1 MLDLSGQPLSARP
14 YLPWHAGRDSGTSV
28 RMPRKPKEPSGHNV
42 VDLDAK
48 RSEKLTDELI
58 TLAQHSARL
67 MDEQVELIVLAYD
80 QWERQNPE
88 LALRASDKMAMVRLG
103 FVGPGGFDR
112 CHETGRRPWCAF
124 VSEDGEP
131 ADDLP
136 NDRNGPQV
144 LMCPA
149 MESRR
154 CQGVW
159 RGMRMPP
166 CYLLLL
172 EVHRGLGGGSQDS
185 GVHEVLDDF
194 GKWQGPE
201 EYAESFVRAE
211 QLIRRYRQ
219 PR

>member
-1 MLDLSGQPLSARP
+1 MARKRKRKALSGQ
-14 YLPWHAGRDSGTSV
+14 
-28 RMPRKPKEPSGHNV
+28 NV

-48 RSEKLTDELI
+48 RSEKLIGETVALVQQ
-58 TLAQHSARL
+58 TARL
-67 MDEQVELIVLAYD
+67 LNEQVRLIVAAYN
-80 QWERQNPE
+80 QWERENPE
-88 LALRASDKMAMVRLG
+88 LALRPSNKMAMVRLG

-112 CHETGRRPWCAF
+112 CHETGRRPWSAF
-124 VSEDGEP
+124 ISEDGEP

-136 NDRNGPQV
+136 NDRDAPNV

-159 RGMRMPP
+159 QGMRMPP

-172 EVHRGLGGGSQDS
+172 EVHRGLGGGSRDD
-185 GVHEVLDDF
+185 GVQEVVDDF

-211 QLIRRYRQ
+211 QLIRRYR
-219 PR
+219 P

>member
-1 MLDLSGQPLSARP
+1 MARKRERKPLSGQ
-14 YLPWHAGRDSGTSV
+14 
-28 RMPRKPKEPSGHNV
+28 NV

-48 RSEKLTDELI
+48 RSEKLTEETVALVQQ
-58 TLAQHSARL
+58 TARL
-67 MDEQVELIVLAYD
+67 LDEQVRLIVAAYNH
-80 QWERQNPE
+80 WERENPE
-88 LALRASDKMAMVRLG
+88 LALRPSDKMAMVRLG

-112 CHETGRRPWCAF
+112 CHETGRRPLSAF
-124 VSEDGEP
+124 ISEDGE
-131 ADDLP
+131 ASDDLP
-136 NDRNGPQV
+136 NDRNGSEV

-149 MESRR
+149 MESRA

-185 GVHEVLDDF
+185 GVEEVVDDF

-211 QLIRRYRQ
+211 QLIRRYRS
-219 PR
+219 

>member
-1 MLDLSGQPLSARP
+1 MSNTRTFRSSAWR
-14 YLPWHAGRDSGTSV
+14 ARRKSGTSV
-28 RMPRKPKEPSGHNV
+28 RMARKRKALSGQNV

-48 RSEKLTDELI
+48 RSEKLIDE
-58 TLAQHSARL
+58 TLALVQQTARL
-67 MDEQVELIVLAYD
+67 LDEQVRLIVAAYN
-80 QWERQNPE
+80 QWERENPE
-88 LALRASDKMAMVRLG
+88 IALRPSDKMAMVRLG

-112 CHETGRRPWCAF
+112 CHETGRRPWSAF
-124 VSEDGEP
+124 VSEDGE
-131 ADDLP
+131 ASDDLP
-136 NDRNGPQV
+136 NDRNGPEI

-159 RGMRMPP
+159 QGIRMPP

-172 EVHRGLGGGSQDS
+172 EVYRGLGGGSHDS
-185 GVHEVLDDF
+185 GVEEVVDDF

-211 QLIRRYRQ
+211 ELIRRYR
-219 PR
+219 P